1 MSPDTD
7 QPIRPQA
14 RPPARLAGSAGSP
27 AGSAGSLAGSAGS
40 RGRPAAAEVAE
51 FLRAR
56 RSRLRPGDVGLPA
69 GARRRTAGLRR
80 EEVAQ
85 LADISASY
93 YTFLEQGRDVRPS
106 EQVLEALGR
115 ALRLTPAERSHLH
128 DLVHGGPAA
137 GFLPPDTLLPAVAAM
152 VSRLDP
158 WPAYVTG
165 RYFDVLAS
173 NQAARALWTD
183 WTACAPAERN
193 VLWWTFADPAARG
206 VLVEWESEARAQL
219 ARFRAISARHPD
231 DPRFGEL
238 AARLQDRCA
247 EARHWW
253 PEHDVAPLSSGVKRI
268 RHPALGIID
277 FRHAVLQV
285 ADDPEQ
291 KLVTFTAGPDD
302 TARIAAL
309 IGT

>member
-1 MSPDTD
+1 MSPDAVG
-7 QPIRPQA
+7 PVRPQA
-14 RPPARLAGSAGSP
+14 
-27 AGSAGSLAGSAGS
+27 
-40 RGRPAAAEVAE
+40 RPAAAEVAE

-69 GARRRTAGLRR
+69 GGRRRTSGLRR

-115 ALRLTPAERSHLH
+115 ALRLTAAERSHLH
-128 DLVHGGPAA
+128 DLVHGVPAA
-137 GFLPPDTLLPAVAAM
+137 GLLPPDTLLPAVAAM

-165 RYFDVLAS
+165 RYFDVLAC
-173 NQAARALWTD
+173 NRAARALWAD
-183 WTACAPAERN
+183 WPACPPAERN
-193 VLWWTFADPAARG
+193 VLWWTFADPAARTT
-206 VLVEWESEARAQL
+206 LAEWESEARAQL
-219 ARFRAISARHPD
+219 ARFRAASARHPD
-231 DPRFGEL
+231 DAGFGEL
-238 AARLQDRCA
+238 AARLQERSA
-247 EARHWW
+247 EARRWW
-253 PEHDVAPLSSGVKRI
+253 PQHDVAPLSSGVKRI
-268 RHPALGIID
+268 RHRELGIID

-309 IGT
+309 IDG

>member
-1 MSPDTD
+1 MSPK
-7 QPIRPQA
+7 PGRPMRPQ
-14 RPPARLAGSAGSP
+14 P
-27 AGSAGSLAGSAGS
+27 
-40 RGRPAAAEVAE
+40 RPAAPEVAE

-69 GARRRTAGLRR
+69 GARRRTSGLRR

-106 EQVLEALGR
+106 DQVIEALGR
-115 ALRLTPAERSHLH
+115 ALRLTPAESAHLH
-128 DLVHGGPAA
+128 GLVHGVPAT
-137 GFLPPDTLLPAVAAM
+137 GSLPPDTLLPAVTAM
-152 VSRLDP
+152 VSQLDP

-165 RYFDVLAS
+165 RYFDVLAC
-173 NQAARALWTD
+173 NRAARALWAD
-183 WTACAPAERN
+183 WPACPAAERN
-193 VLWWTFADPAARG
+193 VLWWTFADPAART
-206 VLVEWESEARAQL
+206 VLAEWESEARAQL
-219 ARFRAISARHPD
+219 ARFRAASARHPD
-231 DPRFGEL
+231 APGFGEL
-238 AARLQDRCA
+238 AARLQERSE
-247 EARHWW
+247 EARRWW
-253 PEHDVAPLSSGVKRI
+253 PEHAVAPLSSGLKRI

-309 IGT
+309 IGV